1 MAREQDIADSLQIHF
16 PSDKTDMRVDG
27 IVIPSRGYNDKNK
40 GYAFITLSWN
50 QKARVNP
57 ADICVLYSGR
67 IQANS
72 RFLYLKELHADV
84 ENKKH
89 MKAYHARPG
98 NPTGLN
104 GGFYMTA

>member
-1 MAREQDIADSLQIHF
+1 MLVED
-16 PSDKTDMRVDG
+16 

-50 QKARVNP
+50 QKAPVNP

-67 IQANS
+67 IQVNS
-72 RFLYLKELHADV
+72 RFLSLKELHADV
-84 ENKKH
+84 ENKKR
-89 MKAYHARPG
+89 MKAYHAQPG
-98 NPTGLN
+98 NPTGSN